1 MEPIDYLVAVWRHR
15 FVIIVLTVLGLGAGL
30 LVATSTTPT
39 YRAGSSVLL
48 TPSPGVANHELGEV
62 GNYMNYQIHS
72 YAELARSRVVLDPVV
87 EDADLPY
94 GADVLAEQ
102 ISAQV
107 PVNTS
112 VINIGVTD
120 TDPARAARVANAV
133 AENLVTA
140 VEDASPEPSED
151 TTSLELRT
159 VAGALTPQD
168 PVAPQVPLY
177 LAGGAAVGFFLGAL
191 FGLARFALLRSR
203 RTAEATAS
211 AAGAPRQAAWAARAD
226 RPAQRET
233 EAVLS

>member
-15 FVIIVLTVLGLGAGL
+15 FVIIVLTVLGLGTGL
-30 LVATSTTPT
+30 LVASLTTPT
-39 YRAGSSVLL
+39 YQAGSSVLL
-48 TPSPGVANHELGEV
+48 TPSPGVTNDELGQV

-72 YAELARSRVVLDPVV
+72 YAELARSRVVLDPAV

-102 ISAQV
+102 VSAQV

-112 VINIGVTD
+112 VININVTE

-140 VEDASPEPSED
+140 VKDAAPEPSED
-151 TTSLELRT
+151 QTTLELRT
-159 VAGALTPQD
+159 VARALTPQD

-177 LAGGAAVGFFLGAL
+177 MAGGAALGFFLGAL
-191 FGLARFALLRSR
+191 IALARFALLRSR
-203 RTAEATAS
+203 RTAEAAEL
-211 AAGAPRQAAWAARAD
+211 AAGAPRQTWSAARAD
-226 RPAQRET
+226 RAAERET
-233 EAVLS
+233 EAVRS